1 MLDYNTARTP
11 PFPRIYSNLA
21 RHIESYSAN
30 ALIGVSKLG
39 DIADDIP
46 LSINQPLSQL
56 TLNEYLPG
64 QGIAAHIDTESCFGP
79 EIFVISLGSGVTMTM
94 TEQKPSQSTGAT
106 VETKLKKHVYLKP
119 RSLLILKG
127 HARYSWSHMIAPR
140 KNDKVDGHLIG
151 RGRRVSLT
159 FRQALFPGD
168 IPGNRLCSSE
178 IEEEH
183 VFKVYDSIALHWH
196 HTRGKRKVHW
206 HRVKAFIETIEAG
219 SLMADIGSG
228 DGKYFGLSP
237 AVYSLGCDRS
247 MKLLEV
253 SRDVRY
259 ETFCCDAVKLPL
271 RSDVFDA
278 VLCIAVLHHIATIDR
293 RVSVIRELLRI
304 CRLGGRVMLQAWALE
319 QEVHSK
325 KKFEEQDVLVPWKL
339 QVLSSRNTPINTLL
353 MIL

>member
-1 MLDYNTARTP
+1 MLDYNTDRTP
-11 PFPRIYSNLA
+11 PFPQVYSNLA
-21 RHIESYSAN
+21 RHIESSTSE
-30 ALIGVSKLG
+30 ALSGVSKLG
-39 DIADDIP
+39 DIPEDIP
-46 LSINQPLSQL
+46 LSIHQPLSQL

-64 QGIAAHIDTESCFGP
+64 QGIAAHVDTESCFGP
-79 EIFVISLGSGVTMTM
+79 DIFVVSLGSGITMTM
-94 TEQKPSQSTGAT
+94 TEQKPNHHSNGGN
-106 VETKLKKHVYLKP
+106 VETKQRKHIYLKP
-119 RSLLILKG
+119 RSLLVLRQD
-127 HARYSWSHMIAPR
+127 ARYLWSHMIAPR
-140 KNDKVDGHLIG
+140 KNDKIDGKLVA
-151 RGRRVSLT
+151 RERRVSLT
-159 FRQALFPGD
+159 FRQALFPGN

-219 SLMADIGSG
+219 SILADIGSG

-237 AVYSLGCDRS
+237 NIFSIGCDRS

-253 SRDVRY
+253 SRDAQF
-259 ETFCCDAVKLPL
+259 ETFSCDAVKLPL

-278 VLCIAVLHHIATIDR
+278 VLCIAVLHHIATVDR

-304 CRLGGRVMLQAWALE
+304 CRPGGRVMLQAWALE
-319 QEVHSK
+319 QEAHSK

-339 QVLSSRNTPINTLL
+339 QVK
-353 MIL
+353 

>member
-1 MLDYNTARTP
+1 MLLRA
-11 PFPRIYSNLA
+11 
-21 RHIESYSAN
+21 
-30 ALIGVSKLG
+30 SKLG
-39 DIADDIP
+39 D
-46 LSINQPLSQL
+46 LSEDTVSRMSQPLSQL

-79 EIFVISLGSGVTMTM
+79 DIFVISLGSGVTMTM
-94 TEQKPSQSTGAT
+94 TEQKPSHSNGAT
-106 VETKLKKHVYLKP
+106 IESKQKKHVYLKA
-119 RSLLILKG
+119 RSLLVLKQD
-127 HARYSWSHMIAPR
+127 ARYLWSHMIAPR
-140 KNDKVDGHLIG
+140 KNDKVDGQLIA
-151 RGRRVSLT
+151 RERRVSLT
-159 FRQALFPGD
+159 FRQALFPGK
-168 IPGNRLCSSE
+168 IPGDRLCSSE

-206 HRVKAFIETIEAG
+206 HRVKAFIDTIEAG
-219 SLMADIGSG
+219 SLLADIGSG

-237 AVYSLGCDRS
+237 TIFSLGCDRS

-253 SRDVRY
+253 SRDSQF

-278 VLCIAVLHHIATIDR
+278 VLCIAVLHHIATVDR

-304 CRLGGRVMLQAWALE
+304 CRPGGRVMLQAWALE
-319 QEVHSK
+319 QEASSK

-339 QVLSSRNTPINTLL
+339 QVQVSSLS
-353 MIL
+353 

>member
-1 MLDYNTARTP
+1 
-11 PFPRIYSNLA
+11 
-21 RHIESYSAN
+21 
-30 ALIGVSKLG
+30 
-39 DIADDIP
+39 
-46 LSINQPLSQL
+46 
-56 TLNEYLPG
+56 
-64 QGIAAHIDTESCFGP
+64 
-79 EIFVISLGSGVTMTM
+79 
-94 TEQKPSQSTGAT
+94 
-106 VETKLKKHVYLKP
+106 
-119 RSLLILKG
+119 
-127 HARYSWSHMIAPR
+127 MIAPR

-219 SLMADIGSG
+219 SLLADIGSG

-253 SRDVRY
+253 SRDLRY

-319 QEVHSK
+319 QEGHSK

-339 QVLSSRNTPINTLL
+339 QVFSSRNTHINTLVNDFIKRHFQL
-353 MIL
+353 ESSGSTGSSSIESVPEIAEETGELVYQRYCHVYKEGELEDLCSGIPGCRVVDSGFDKGNWFVLFEKSLDSRLSILSGTGPTSEIPAPHTRNLKY

>member
-1 MLDYNTARTP
+1 MLDYNTDHTP
-11 PFPRIYSNLA
+11 PFPEVYTNLA
-21 RHIESYSAN
+21 QHIARYRSGELA
-30 ALIGVSKLG
+30 GRSKLG
-39 DIADDIP
+39 ALNEVIP
-46 LSINQPLSQL
+46 STITQPLSQL

-94 TEQKPSQSTGAT
+94 MEQKPGRSKSSGESQ
-106 VETKLKKHVYLKP
+106 ETKMRKHVYLKQ
-119 RSLLILKG
+119 RSLLILKDD
-127 HARYSWSHMIAPR
+127 ARFLWSHMIAPR
-140 KNDKVDGHLIG
+140 KNDKVDGQLIA

-168 IPGNRLCSSE
+168 IPGTRLCSSG

-219 SLMADIGSG
+219 SFVADIGSG

-237 AVYSLGCDRS
+237 SIYSIGCDRS
-247 MKLLEV
+247 IKLLEV
-253 SRDVRY
+253 SRDSKF

-271 RSDVFDA
+271 RTGVFDA

-304 CRLGGRVMLQAWALE
+304 CRPGGRVMLQAWALE
-319 QEVHSK
+319 QEAHSK
-325 KKFEEQDVLVPWKL
+325 KKFDEQDVLVPWKL
-339 QVLSSRNTPINTLL
+339 QVINDG
-353 MIL
+353 IFAPSEIS